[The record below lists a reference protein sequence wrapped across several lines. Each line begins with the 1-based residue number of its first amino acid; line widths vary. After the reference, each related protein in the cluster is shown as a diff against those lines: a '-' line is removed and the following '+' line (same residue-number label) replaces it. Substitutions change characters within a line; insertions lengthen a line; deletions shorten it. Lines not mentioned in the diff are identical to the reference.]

1 MQYELA
7 KKLKDA
13 GFPQPDFHF
22 TLQDLVDVAIQ
33 DRDDN
38 SVWYYKPTL
47 SELMEACAEKGVVR
61 LNYAT
66 GAGAT
71 AEGNYS
77 EHTEKFK
84 TLREGQTPEESVAK
98 LWLALNKK

>member
-7 KKLKDA
+7 KELKDA
-13 GFPQPDFHF
+13 GFPQLDYSCI
-22 TLQDLVDVAIQ
+22 LQVLEDVAIQ
-33 DRDDN
+33 DKNDS

-47 SELMEACAEKGVVR
+47 SELIEACAEKGVVR

-84 TLREGQTPEESVAK
+84 TLREGKTPEESVAK